1 MSQALPRA
9 RFWRKEE
16 CQLSLMLRSVY
27 NVLPIQCNVHT
38 LNFIEDLPCILF
50 KDKPSSYYMY
60 RRHSRQKI
68 YGKKRQIIGDDS
80 SKVIYHKKEKGEGS
94 EEHK

>member
-1 MSQALPRA
+1 
-9 RFWRKEE
+9 
-16 CQLSLMLRSVY
+16 
-27 NVLPIQCNVHT
+27 
-38 LNFIEDLPCILF
+38 
-50 KDKPSSYYMY
+50 MY

-94 EEHK
+94 EEHKKFWKLQGTEAVQQKEQEYSKKNQIDRLSALGFPAKITATTLKV